1 MFLPIEAAYLVAI
14 EADKE
19 LLRKAFD
26 KNIIIVCPSTLLS
39 TLKTIQSIWQFE
51 HQNKNAQ
58 KIAEEAGKMYDRL
71 VDFIVHLENVGN
83 RLSQATGSYE
93 SAMKS
98 LSTGKGNVVK
108 KAEDLRKLG
117 IKNKKLI
124 SGEHI
129 NNDEE
134 NQEVEEANENPPLNF
149 PYQT

>member
-1 MFLPIEAAYLVAI
+1 
-14 EADKE
+14 
-19 LLRKAFD
+19 
-26 KNIIIVCPSTLLS
+26 
-39 TLKTIQSIWQFE
+39 
-51 HQNKNAQ
+51 
-58 KIAEEAGKMYDRL
+58 MYDRL

-83 RLSQATGSYE
+83 RLLQATGSYE

-124 SGEHI
+124 SGELI

-134 NQEVEEANENPPLNF
+134 NQVVEDTNENPPLKF